1 MGFSAYMVI
10 EPIRNMSL
18 HGDCVNT
25 LGVPKSIFYLVPPS
39 AALRTEPISSKVQ
52 EAAMWLHAASLD
64 NVWYDWQHVNG
75 AVK

>member
-52 EAAMWLHAASLD
+52 EAAM
-64 NVWYDWQHVNG
+64 
-75 AVK
+75 